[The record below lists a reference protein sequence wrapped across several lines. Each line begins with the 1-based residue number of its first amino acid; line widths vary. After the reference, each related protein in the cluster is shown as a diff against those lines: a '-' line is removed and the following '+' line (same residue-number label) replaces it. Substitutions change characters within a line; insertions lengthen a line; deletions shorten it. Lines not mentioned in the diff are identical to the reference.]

1 LKQNEKPMKNP
12 PSPTFVSRTVVR
24 FTLCLLMTG
33 ILVPVAIF
41 TPCES
46 AAAQEALYVK
56 VLVARVRQAPNTEAP
71 IVFRL
76 RRGDRVMVD
85 RKQGEWYH
93 IKHIDGQTGWAHQK
107 LFISTALDGQKAAG
121 QVYIINSVRVSI
133 DAEKK
138 ETIVFQMDGFQP
150 PETFVLKG
158 DRPRV
163 VCDFLNARLLGSVG
177 NRIEPKGALIRDIR
191 IAPYGGGAPRV
202 RVVLDL
208 TPGRSY
214 VVDQTFYKKENRYT
228 VTIAAAGQ

>member
-1 LKQNEKPMKNP
+1 MNSQLSSTLGFK
-12 PSPTFVSRTVVR
+12 TIARL
-24 FTLCLLMTG
+24 TLCLLMTG
-33 ILVPVAIF
+33 ILIPIAIF

-46 AAAQEALYVK
+46 AAAEESLYVK
-56 VLVARVRQAPNTEAP
+56 VLVARVRQAPNTDSP
-71 IVFRL
+71 IAFRI
-76 RRGDRVMVD
+76 RRGDRVIVD

-93 IKHIDGQTGWAHQK
+93 IKHLDGQTGWAHKK
-107 LFISTALDGQKAAG
+107 LFAPTTLDGQKAAG
-121 QVYIINSVRVSI
+121 QIYIIKSVRLSV
-133 DAEKK
+133 DAGKK
-138 ETIVFQMDGFQP
+138 EAIAFQMDGFQP

-163 VCDFLNARLLGSVG
+163 VCDFLNTRVIGSVG
-177 NRIEPKGALIRDIR
+177 NRVEPKGTLVKDIR

-228 VTIAAAGQ
+228 VTIAAAAP